1 MVLYYYIIILLY
13 YYSVD
18 MIKYPNISSIP
29 WYKAVINEGDCLY
42 LPYLWIH
49 HVR

>member
-1 MVLYYYIIILLY
+1 
-13 YYSVD
+13 

-29 WYKAVINEGDCLY
+29 WYKAVVNEGDCLY